1 MNSNNE
7 CDISE
12 IENELTKLEEM
23 RNKCIVE
30 KIKKIVEKGHQFEI
44 YLNYPVRIY
53 GNRFVAMGS
62 YMSIFYNDVE
72 IAFLPI
78 HSIYS
83 VHDVNERE
91 IY

>member
-1 MNSNNE
+1 MNNNND
-7 CDISE
+7 CDIAE

-23 RNKCIVE
+23 RNKCIIE
-30 KIKKIVEKGHQFEI
+30 KMKKIVEKGHQFEI

-62 YMSIFYNDVE
+62 YVSIFCDNVE
-72 IAFLPI
+72 ITFLPL
-78 HSIYS
+78 HVIYS

>member
-1 MNSNNE
+1 MSND
-7 CDISE
+7 CDIAE
-12 IENELTKLEEM
+12 IENKLTELEEM
-23 RNKCIVE
+23 RNKCIAMQL
-30 KIKKIVEKGHQFEI
+30 KKIVDKGHQFEI

-62 YMSIFYNDVE
+62 YISIFYNDVE

-78 HSIYS
+78 HAIYS
-83 VHDVNERE
+83 VHDINETE